1 MFGKVKELKK
11 RNEDLLNELE
21 IQKENLA
28 RMETSYNLLL
38 EKYDITCKQRDEYK
52 EKINSIKEKNRDRQA
67 KYRAKKKVGK

>member
-21 IQKENLA
+21 IQKENLV

-38 EKYDITCKQRDEYK
+38 EKYDIACKQRDEYE
-52 EKINSIKEKNRDRQA
+52 EKINSIKEKNRQRQA
-67 KYRAKKKVGK
+67 KYRKNKLGK

>member
-21 IQKENLA
+21 IQKENLL

-38 EKYDITCKQRDEYK
+38 EKYDIACKQRDEYE
-52 EKINSIKEKNRDRQA
+52 EKINSIKEKNRQRQA
-67 KYRAKKKVGK
+67 KYRKNKLGK